1 MKLYPVM
8 LALAVIGPAAASAA
22 VLKATPGGFALESAG
37 AIAASP
43 DQVFAALGQVGKW
56 WDPAHSYSRTAAN
69 LTIDVRAGGCWCETV
84 PPGGSV
90 EHMRVVTVRPGK
102 QLVARGGL
110 GPLQGE
116 GVDAALT
123 WVLKADAAGT
133 QLTQT
138 YVVGGYARPGLEVLA
153 PAVDGVMS
161 NAFQRLKRY
170 IETGSPDAAKPQ

>member
-123 WVLKADAAGT
+123 
-133 QLTQT
+133 
-138 YVVGGYARPGLEVLA
+138 
-153 PAVDGVMS
+153 
-161 NAFQRLKRY
+161 
-170 IETGSPDAAKPQ
+170 